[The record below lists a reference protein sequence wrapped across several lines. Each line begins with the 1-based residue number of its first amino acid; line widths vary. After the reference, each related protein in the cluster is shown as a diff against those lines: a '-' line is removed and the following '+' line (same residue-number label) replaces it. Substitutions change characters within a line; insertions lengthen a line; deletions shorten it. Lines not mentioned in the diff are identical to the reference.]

1 MAFAL
6 GPKATAAGY
15 RLDARET
22 VGSTNAEALALARAG
37 DPGRLWVVSDYQSAG
52 RGRRNSA
59 WQTPRGNLAATIL
72 SIVSVPPVTGATLGF
87 VAGLCLDEALR
98 STAGLAPDRLR
109 LKWPNDVLLDGRKL
123 AGILL
128 EAEIREGGDVAVAVG
143 IGVNVVGAPS
153 GLPYPATS
161 LADIGAPLD
170 AAGLFLPLAEAWAGI
185 ARLWDEGRGFAAIR
199 RLWLERAAGIGAP
212 VSVRVG
218 NAVLSGA
225 FETIDGDGRLVI
237 RAADGAEHTIS
248 AGEVHLGMAATAR

>member
-98 STAGLAPDRLR
+98 STAGLAPDRLCRACVTGSYPTETGQR
-109 LKWPNDVLLDGRKL
+109 LYEIDAQHEL
-123 AGILL
+123 AC
-128 EAEIREGGDVAVAVG
+128 RET
-143 IGVNVVGAPS
+143 GV
-153 GLPYPATS
+153 
-161 LADIGAPLD
+161 
-170 AAGLFLPLAEAWAGI
+170 
-185 ARLWDEGRGFAAIR
+185 
-199 RLWLERAAGIGAP
+199 RA
-212 VSVRVG
+212 
-218 NAVLSGA
+218 
-225 FETIDGDGRLVI
+225 
-237 RAADGAEHTIS
+237 
-248 AGEVHLGMAATAR
+248 